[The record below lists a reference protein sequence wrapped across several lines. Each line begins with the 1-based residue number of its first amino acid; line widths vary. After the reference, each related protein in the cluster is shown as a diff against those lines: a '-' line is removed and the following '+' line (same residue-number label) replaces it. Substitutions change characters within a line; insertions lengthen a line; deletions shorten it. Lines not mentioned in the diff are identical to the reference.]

1 MLASHFTIL
10 NRNLVK
16 VVKFGTSKAKKSYNV
31 LDIKNSHLVYV
42 KDTSSSLPYMS
53 EVITDQGHK
62 GVIIKLEQNATAVIG
77 MYQNVDPC
85 QEVNI
90 VGWNPIKI

>member
-1 MLASHFTIL
+1 MLASHFTIM

-16 VVKFGTSKAKKSYNV
+16 MVKFGTSKAKQSYNV
-31 LDIKNSHLVYV
+31 LDIKNSHLLYV

-77 MYQNVDPC
+77 MYHNVDPC
-85 QEVNI
+85 
-90 VGWNPIKI
+90 